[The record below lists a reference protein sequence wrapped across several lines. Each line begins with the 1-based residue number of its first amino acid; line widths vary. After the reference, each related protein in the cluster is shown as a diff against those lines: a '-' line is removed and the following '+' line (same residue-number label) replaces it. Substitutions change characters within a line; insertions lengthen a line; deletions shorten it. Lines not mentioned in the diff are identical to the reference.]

1 MVMSEFGRRLEQ
13 NSSQGT
19 DHGHGSALFLLG
31 GGVNGGKVYGDW
43 PGLSHEQLFDQADL
57 AVTTDYRQ
65 VVSEV
70 LVNRLGNPDPGFVF
84 PGFTA
89 GASLGVVS

>member
-1 MVMSEFGRRLEQ
+1 MESHHVLWLLGIAACPQVVSPPATWPQSGCSATAPDSLDDVV
-13 NSSQGT
+13 GIV
-19 DHGHGSALFLLG
+19 HWSALIEG
-31 GGVNGGKVYGDW
+31 GSTPVG
-43 PGLSHEQLFDQADL
+43 
-57 AVTTDYRQ
+57 R